1 MRLAHTQY
9 KTRYRGT
16 LVLYSAL
23 TKRTHGKAMN
33 RLRRI
38 GGPPVMEGEG
48 TTQSAAAADDNELSK
63 ATNRLTFYVDC
74 YWIAIWANVVL
85 YVCYVFWAL
94 TASPYVHTYLL
105 PAGQPGTLT
114 SQWWSGDFFATGS
127 LAALIVLLMSS
138 AWLAAH
144 PLERRAILSHLIIL
158 GVGFL
163 YYLAILCFVFS
174 YPLARANVPSAENAA
189 NPANDARWCCV
200 NYNLGGC
207 PNSPN
212 VHAVPALAGYGCNPG
227 LSQVDLIPSGTYIF
241 KLVGLVLALVF
252 MLIDGLYVGF
262 IWRGAVQDV
271 DRALGKGI
279 PATPD
284 ASASAG
290 QTTVTVTTTQ
300 QQEQTQLGI
309 RSALRSA
316 GASSVRPM
324 LQAPRATAASQI
336 VPAPVASQAGG
347 HGRVP
352 KLSVRIK

>member
-1 MRLAHTQY
+1 
-9 KTRYRGT
+9 
-16 LVLYSAL
+16 
-23 TKRTHGKAMN
+23 MN

-38 GGPPVMEGEG
+38 GGPPVVEGE
-48 TTQSAAAADDNELSK
+48 TTINVDDGLSK

-94 TASPYVHTYLL
+94 TASPYLHTYLL

-127 LAALIVLLMSS
+127 LSALIVLLMSS

-144 PLERRAILSHLIIL
+144 PLERRALISHLIIL

-174 YPLARANVPSAENAA
+174 YPLARANVPSAENSA

-227 LSQVDLIPSGTYIF
+227 LSQADLIPSGTYIF

-271 DRALGKGI
+271 DRALSKGI
-279 PATPD
+279 PTETQAAATSGGGD
-284 ASASAG
+284 
-290 QTTVTVTTTQ
+290 TTVTVTTTQ
-300 QQEQTQLGI
+300 QQEQSQMGI

-316 GASSVRPM
+316 MRPM
-324 LQAPRATAASQI
+324 LQAPRAQI
-336 VPAPVASQAGG
+336 VPTPVASQAGG

>member
-1 MRLAHTQY
+1 
-9 KTRYRGT
+9 
-16 LVLYSAL
+16 
-23 TKRTHGKAMN
+23 MN

-38 GGPPVMEGEG
+38 GPPVVEGEG
-48 TTQSAAAADDNELSK
+48 ASGANDEELAK

-85 YVCYVFWAL
+85 YVCYTFWAL
-94 TASPYVHTYLL
+94 TASPYLHTYLL

-127 LAALIVLLMSS
+127 LAALSVLLMSS

-144 PLERRAILSHLIIL
+144 PLETRAIRWHLIIL

-163 YYLAILCFVFS
+163 YYLAILCFVFAF
-174 YPLARANVPSAENAA
+174 PLARANVPSAENSA

-227 LSQVDLIPSGTYIF
+227 LSQADLIPSGTYIL
-241 KLVGLVLALVF
+241 KVVGLVLALVF

-271 DRALGKGI
+271 DGALSKGI
-279 PATPD
+279 PTADAT
-284 ASASAG
+284 
-290 QTTVTVTTTQ
+290 TTSNDTVITVTTTQ
-300 QQEQTQLGI
+300 QQEQQQTQFPI
-309 RSALRSA
+309 RAALRSA
-316 GASSVRPM
+316 AAAAGMRPM
-324 LQAPRATAASQI
+324 LQAPRAQI

-352 KLSVRIK
+352 KLSVKIK